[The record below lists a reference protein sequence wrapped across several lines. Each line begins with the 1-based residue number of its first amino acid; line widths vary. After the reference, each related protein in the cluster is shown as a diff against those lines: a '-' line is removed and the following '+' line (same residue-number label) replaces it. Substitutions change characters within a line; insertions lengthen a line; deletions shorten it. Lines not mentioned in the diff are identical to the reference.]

1 LGRFVSLT
9 AATAVTAAAVTF
21 VSVAVALPVC
31 AVFIGWVA
39 HDTRGQSACEGIA
52 NVACLLPGIAM
63 GAVAA

>member
-1 LGRFVSLT
+1 
-9 AATAVTAAAVTF
+9 

-39 HDTRGQSACEGIA
+39 HDTRGQSAREGIA